1 MAAVGAAHS
10 RHGRE
15 CAFDLSPALRGRHR
29 APAARRGGGGRTG
42 LVSRA
47 RRDGW
52 SGSSRP
58 STRAPHWNLL
68 PAARFGVNVGVSLA
82 SLVLLI
88 AAWYAG
94 SQVAGAR
101 LLPDPQAVALA
112 IVDEARSGALALNL
126 GAPFARVPAAFLIA
140 TALRPV
146 IRLPLPPSPPPN
158 PLPHSR

>member
-1 MAAVGAAHS
+1 MAAAGAAHS
-10 RHGRE
+10 RHGRDW
-15 CAFDLSPALRGRHR
+15 AFDLSPALRGRHR

-42 LVSRA
+42 LVARA

-94 SQVAGAR
+94 SQEAAAR
-101 LLPDPQAVALA
+101 RRPSPQAAA
-112 IVDEARSGALALNL
+112 PANVDDEHGRAR
-126 GAPFARVPAAFLIA
+126 
-140 TALRPV
+140 
-146 IRLPLPPSPPPN
+146 
-158 PLPHSR
+158 